1 VRIDDGDRR
10 RGGHHRFE
18 RVAAFAQHLE
28 RGLRRQ
34 RVRRDRHAARAG
46 DGAERHRVP
55 SSVTLPGKDCYS
67 GAYVSIIGSTP
78 ARLDYQMAQS
88 AAAGAD
94 SSAEAERPLRMQ
106 K

>member
-1 VRIDDGDRR
+1 
-10 RGGHHRFE
+10 
-18 RVAAFAQHLE
+18 
-28 RGLRRQ
+28 
-34 RVRRDRHAARAG
+34 
-46 DGAERHRVP
+46 
-55 SSVTLPGKDCYS
+55 LPGKDCYS